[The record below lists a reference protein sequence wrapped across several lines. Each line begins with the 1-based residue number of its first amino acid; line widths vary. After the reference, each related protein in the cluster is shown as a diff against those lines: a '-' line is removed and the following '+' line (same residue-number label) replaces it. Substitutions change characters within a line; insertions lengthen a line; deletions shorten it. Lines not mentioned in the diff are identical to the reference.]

1 MPNFHRF
8 AAAVSAA
15 SLALV
20 MPSCVSAA
28 GQPAYAITSSIPGPD
43 GFWDY
48 SNWDPASSLVLVG
61 HSTEILAIDPAK
73 GTTRAI
79 GAVKRAHIGLAI
91 PGTDKVLATSGG
103 DASVRILDLESGKE
117 LAKIAVG
124 ENPDAAIVAPD
135 GSKAWIMDAESGD
148 VATIDL
154 RTESETGRI
163 ALKPGLEAGALVAPA
178 ELAINNED
186 ESEIE
191 LVDLAAGKAD
201 GTIAIPGCTAPTGFA
216 YAPERGLS
224 ISTCRN
230 GKAALVDVA
239 ARKLV
244 RLVDIG
250 AGPDGAVY
258 DAKRQRF
265 IVSCGRS
272 GTLSVVDL
280 GAPGSAPKVSTAPS
294 ELGARTIGID
304 PATGRL
310 FLPTARFGK
319 GEPGKRPP
327 PEPGSFHLL
336 VMSPA
341 A

>member
-1 MPNFHRF
+1 MSKVRRLATAL
-8 AAAVSAA
+8 AAT

-20 MPSCVSAA
+20 TTACAA
-28 GQPAYAITSSIPGPD
+28 AAEAPAYTVTGSIPGPD

-48 SNWDPASSLVLVG
+48 SNWDPASGLVLVG
-61 HSTEILAIDPAK
+61 HSNDILVIDPVE
-73 GTTRAI
+73 GTMRAI
-79 GAVKRAHIGLAI
+79 GALKRAHIGLAI
-91 PGTDKVLATSGG
+91 PGTEKVLATSGG

-124 ENPDAAIVAPD
+124 ENPDAAIVASD
-135 GSKAWIMDAESGD
+135 GSRAWIMDAESGD
-148 VATIDL
+148 VATIDFA
-154 RTESETGRI
+154 TDSETGRI

-191 LVDLAAGKAD
+191 LVNLATGKAD

-224 ISTCRN
+224 LSTCRN

-244 RLVDIG
+244 QLVDIG
-250 AGPDGAVY
+250 EGPDGAVY

-272 GTLSVVDL
+272 GTLSVIDL
-280 GAPGSAPKVSTAPS
+280 GAPGSAPSVSTAQS

-304 PATGRL
+304 PASGRL

-319 GEPGKRPP
+319 GEAGRRPTL
-327 PEPGSFHLL
+327 EAGSFHLL

-341 A
+341 T

>member
-1 MPNFHRF
+1 MPDFLSR
-8 AAAVSAA
+8 AAALAAA
-15 SLALV
+15 SLALAA
-20 MPSCVSAA
+20 SACASAA
-28 GQPAYAITSSIPGPD
+28 DSPAYTVTDSIPGPD

-48 SNWDPASSLVLVG
+48 SNWDPASGLVLVG
-61 HSTEILAIDPAK
+61 HSNEILVVDPAK
-73 GTTRAI
+73 GTTRSI
-79 GAVKRAHIGLAI
+79 GALKRAHIGLAI
-91 PGTDKVLATSGG
+91 PGTNELLATSGG
-103 DASVRILDLESGKE
+103 DASVRILDLQSGKE

-148 VATIDL
+148 VATINL
-154 RTESETGRI
+154 RTDKETGRI
-163 ALKPGLEAGALVAPA
+163 ALKPGLEAGALIAPD

-191 LVDLAAGKAD
+191 LVNLFTGKAD
-201 GTIAIPGCTAPTGFA
+201 GMIAIPGCTAPTGFA

-230 GKAALVDVA
+230 GKAALVNVT

-250 AGPDGAVY
+250 EGPDGAVY
-258 DAKRQRF
+258 DAERQRF

-272 GTLSVVDL
+272 GTLSVIDL
-280 GAPGSAPKVSTAPS
+280 GSPGSAPKVSTAPS

-304 PATGRL
+304 PETGRL

-327 PEPGSFHLL
+327 LEPGSFHLL